1 MRDDSGS
8 SRRALVIFAAA
19 RVVVRVSFFFA
30 GFAFAFAFAFVF
42 VWAFVFAFA
51 FGSGAAFLVAR
62 FFGASFCFLALF
74 GAALDALFLAPAFAF
89 FEPLLDEDEL
99 FFFLEAGLSDGA
111 RAAMG
116 QT

>member
-30 GFAFAFAFAFVF
+30 GFAFVF